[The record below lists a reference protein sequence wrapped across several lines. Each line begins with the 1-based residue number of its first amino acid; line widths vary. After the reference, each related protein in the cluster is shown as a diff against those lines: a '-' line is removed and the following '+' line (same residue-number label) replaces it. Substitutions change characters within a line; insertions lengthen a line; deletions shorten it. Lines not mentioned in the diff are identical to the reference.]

1 MKNLSYGF
9 TVQKLGKVLDIF
21 CAHIANYD
29 KYFKIDLR
37 NKKRIISNQDHLQN
51 SKVITI

>member
-1 MKNLSYGF
+1 MKNPSYGI

-29 KYFKIDLR
+29 KYFRIDLR
-37 NKKRIISNQDHLQN
+37 NKQEL
-51 SKVITI
+51 